1 MRIRSCYT
9 RKRKLHFE
17 SLGAFHLSVG
27 LALWGLGLTSI
38 SKPSQRKLG
47 ESLTSCWPVIFWC
60 LDKMQARKPALS
72 QGPSLACGWRHT
84 QDMFKYLKGRS
95 QANRVLTKVFCSLSF
110 DKSTFAW
117 SKSPGSSLERG
128 SAGRS
133 YLWREAHP

>member
-1 MRIRSCYT
+1 MRIRSCHT

-17 SLGAFHLSVG
+17 SLGTFHLSIG

-38 SKPSQRKLG
+38 SKISQRKLR
-47 ESLTSCWPVIFWC
+47 ETLTSYCPVIFWC

-72 QGPSLACGWRHT
+72 KGPSLACRWRHS
-84 QDMFKYLKGRS
+84 QDVFKYLKGRS
-95 QANRVLTKVFCSLSF
+95 QAKRLLTKVFCSLCF

-117 SKSPGSSLERG
+117 SKSPGSSLEHG
-128 SAGRS
+128 GAGRS